1 VIYNLPKSMG
11 TGLGWTDEDRVPL
24 CTAYLAVSGDP
35 VTATGR
41 SKEQLWGAVHD
52 KWTDLMKKGPFRV
65 KRNVSALEKQFKKIR
80 KGVSTFT
87 SHYLAV
93 KNMQTTGNLSEEDII
108 SGAVARYCSLD
119 IYEAIRN
126 DREKDKR
133 QGKTAKRKAK
143 LAHCKWVACWRVLR
157 TSDKFSGAASMADG
171 NMEVEDSSD
180 EDGESGSTSSP
191 STANTAYQR
200 RTGGIKAAK
209 QMRIEDATMEKQ
221 VKASTAA
228 VDKLAVAQQ
237 ERTALCFFDSPAM
250 RNTPEAA
257 KYRQAVLRKMMKCA
271 GMEAAPAPPASSELG
286 TGNVADEIH
295 VVEVDDGVAA
305 LDVTS
310 TPADATSSAL
320 PDAGTAAGANAPPG
334 REPPAAP
341 VAGRPA
347 ADRALAAV
355 AAKRTA
361 SKTPGNGEGGY
372 RRGRNSQAAK
382 QHAASAALKQQLKT
396 TRGLEQTSE
405 SETTTTTTMD
415 TE

>member
-1 VIYNLPKSMG
+1 M
-11 TGLGWTDEDRVPL
+11 DEDRVPL

-35 VTATGR
+35 FTATRR

-65 KRNVSALEKQFKKIR
+65 MRSVSALEKQFKKTR

-87 SHYLAV
+87 SHYLSV

-143 LAHCKWVACWRVLR
+143 LAHCKWLACWRVLR
-157 TSDKFSGAASMADG
+157 TSDNFSGAASMADG
-171 NMEVEDSSD
+171 NMEVENSSD

-191 STANTAYQR
+191 STANTACQR
-200 RTGGIKAAK
+200 RLGGIKAAK
-209 QMRIEDATMEKQ
+209 QMRIGDATMEKQ

-228 VDKLAVAQQ
+228 VDKLAVAHQ

-250 RNTPEAA
+250 RKTPEAA
-257 KYRQAVLRKMMKCA
+257 MYRQAVLRKMMKSA
-271 GMEAAPAPPASSELG
+271 SMEATPAPPASSELG
-286 TGNVADEIH
+286 TANVADQIH
-295 VVEVDDGVAA
+295 VLEVDDGVAA

-310 TPADATSSAL
+310 TAADATSSAL
-320 PDAGTAAGANAPPG
+320 TDAGPAAGANAPPG

-341 VAGRPA
+341 VAGGPA
-347 ADRALAAV
+347 ADRAQAAE
-355 AAKRTA
+355 AAKRTV
-361 SKTPGNGEGGY
+361 SNTPRNGDGGY
-372 RRGRNSQAAK
+372 RRGRKAQAAK
-382 QHAASAALKQQLKT
+382 QQATSAALKQQLRT
-396 TRGLEQTSE
+396 TRGL
-405 SETTTTTTMD
+405 
-415 TE
+415 